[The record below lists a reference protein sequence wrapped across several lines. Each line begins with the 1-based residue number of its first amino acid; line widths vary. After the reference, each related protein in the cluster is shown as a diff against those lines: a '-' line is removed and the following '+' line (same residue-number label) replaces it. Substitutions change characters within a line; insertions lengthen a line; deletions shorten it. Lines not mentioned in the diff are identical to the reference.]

1 MSRIYLDHAATTP
14 LDERVFQVMQP
25 YFVETFGNASSI
37 HWHGQKA
44 KAALEDSRARLA
56 RAIGAEPSEVHFTSG
71 GTESDNFALRGVAH
85 AARRKGKNHIVTA
98 RAEHHAVLEPCEIL
112 ATEGIEVTLLP
123 VDANGMIDP
132 DDVKKA
138 FKTTTALVSVIHAS
152 NEVGTISPVRE
163 IARVAHEQ
171 GVLVHTDAVQSVGK
185 IPVHVRDLDVDVLT
199 FSAHKTYGPKGIG
212 GLYIRRGTE
221 IDPLLYGGKQERGR
235 RPGTEN
241 VPMAVGFAEAV
252 EISLTE
258 MEGES
263 ARLRRLRD
271 RLEIRLVSD
280 LPAVI
285 INGHPRERLPHIL
298 NMSFDSSRISL
309 EGDMLLLNLDLR
321 GISAASGSACSSGS
335 TQPSHVLLAMG
346 RDRQTAKA
354 SLRFSFGRGNTEEQV
369 DYVVENLRGILN
381 QMTSSGLRAGG
392 PA

>member
-14 LDERVFQVMQP
+14 LDERVFHVMQP

-98 RAEHHAVLEPCEIL
+98 RAEHHAVLEPCVIL
-112 ATEGIEVTLLP
+112 ATEGVEVTLLP

-152 NEVGTISPVRE
+152 NEVGTISPIRE

-212 GLYIRRGTE
+212 GLYIRKGTE

-381 QMTSSGLRAGG
+381 QTTSSRLRAGG